1 MRSERGPHCPHPH
14 QLGSTSYVCSSCN
27 IHCIVYEWASQ
38 AVQRWRI
45 CLPVQEMQVQS
56 LDWEDPLAEE
66 METHSSILA
75 WKIPWIKEP
84 GSLQSIGPQRARHNW
99 VTEHVCIVY
108 IIQLYI
114 ILHYIIYINI
124 IRASQVVLM
133 VRNLPANAGDIRD
146 VGLIPGLGRSPGG
159 GCGNQF
165 QYSYLENPMDRGA
178 WWAIVHGVSKRRT
191 RLKWLIMHARVYIIV
206 ATFVLY
212 IHSY

>member
-1 MRSERGPHCPHPH
+1 MSSSYDPPSSPEIWRGKTVRPILEMRVW
-14 QLGSTSYVCSSCN
+14 GSSTEEKLVDFQAWGGME
-27 IHCIVYEWASQ
+27 IPLVSQ
-38 AVQRWRI
+38 KTRWR
-45 CLPVQEMQVQS
+45 
-56 LDWEDPLAEE
+56 DWEGKQCSWGCPRAPCLFLPWDEGTLSISKLLYLN
-66 METHSSILA
+66 SSHCGA
-75 WKIPWIKEP
+75 NGKEP
-84 GSLQSIGPQRARHNW
+84 
-99 VTEHVCIVY
+99 VC
-108 IIQLYI
+108 QC
-114 ILHYIIYINI
+114 
-124 IRASQVVLM
+124 RR
-133 VRNLPANAGDIRD
+133 RNSRD